1 MEMKPSKKLPPP
13 SFLRIGRNKSIKMNK
28 YIVLEIF
35 SFVFSDYQS
44 IQILMKLGKQGANMV
59 INNKE
64 LLFRIHKLSGKSSSM
79 LFRLNDYLMVDK
91 IDIDHLKMVD
101 FMRIRGA
108 YAMRDDSWRIFSDLK
123 DFKNFCVSISELKV
137 LHVSK
142 FTDSSKNLIDQK
154 NLQEFEDQKKE
165 FELA

>member
-1 MEMKPSKKLPPP
+1 MEMKPAKKLPPP
-13 SFLRIGRNKSIKMNK
+13 SFLRIGQKKSIKMNK
-28 YIVLEIF
+28 YLIFEIF

-44 IQILMKLGKQGANMV
+44 IQILIKLGKQGANMV

-79 LFRLNDYLMVDK
+79 LFKMNDYLMINK
-91 IDIDHLKMVD
+91 IDIEHLKMVD

-108 YAMRDDSWRIFSDLK
+108 YAMRDDSWKIFSELK

-137 LHVSK
+137 LHVST
-142 FTDSSKNLIDQK
+142 FGNSPNALLNQ
-154 NLQEFEDQKKE
+154 
-165 FELA
+165 